1 MASLASIN
9 VKFSADMAQFQSQ
22 MQNAQKSMEQA
33 GKRMQKIGKQMS
45 VAVTAP
51 LVALAGVSLKNF
63 DTQAKAIA
71 QVEAG
76 LRSTANA
83 AGYTSEQLQKMA
95 SELQN
100 NSLFGDEAILK
111 DVTAQ
116 LLTFTGIANEQFS
129 RTQQVALDLATRLD
143 GDLKSA
149 SIQLGKALNDPVK
162 NLSALSR
169 SGIQFTDAQ
178 KKLINELANTNRL
191 AEAQDVILGELEKQY
206 GGSAAAAAK
215 AGTGPLK
222 QLQNTLGDITEELG
236 AVIAEGLMPLVA
248 YMQGVAAQFSSLSPT
263 TKKWIVVLGGIA
275 AAIGPAI
282 LAIGTMVRNVQTLIP
297 LMNSLKLAI
306 ASNPIGALAVAITAV
321 GAALLVANSRLTSL
335 TNAQEEF
342 ASITTKA
349 TGIIAKEKSELEQN
363 LRVAK
368 DDNRSKEDRL
378 QAIKNL
384 NALSPK
390 YLGDL
395 TLEKLNTDE
404 ARKAIEDYNTALLQ
418 RARVTAAQEKLVE
431 VQKRLLDLQLGQA
444 DAVKPSLWQN
454 LGNLMLSAGQ
464 GTQFA
469 AQSTATMVA
478 NLNAETSELE
488 KLQQQLTNLI
498 NGNSQYVQSNDDVA
512 ESLKA
517 IASAKSLGE
526 LQQYLDSSTEIIKQA
541 AVRRAEVIQAAIDA
555 ANAEPK
561 KNLQTRVDVISE
573 GPTAIDVPQG
583 DLTDK
588 VINYKYNVDAEA
600 AVEQMLYFKEV
611 AAEVSVA
618 AAGAF
623 ENLTGRLVDSLGLAK
638 DGFEGFVGGVAE
650 VIVKLISMM
659 LAQALAAAISGATLS
674 GAATAAA
681 AVVTTPTFIA
691 TAVSGVLAAF
701 AAIPKFETGGIVG
714 GSSFYGDKILARV
727 NSGELILNTSQQA
740 KLYNALQDGGSSGG
754 VVGKVTIKG
763 SDLQLALERTNN
775 TKNRV
780 G

>member
-206 GGSAAAAAK
+206 GGSAAAAK